1 MTVVAA
7 DARRMAD
14 DPARYFHGIGYEAQH
29 MPRDEIAALQLS
41 GLQQR
46 FADLRNR
53 LPVLQAMA
61 DEQRIGAIG
70 ELDEVVPLLF
80 PHTIYKSYPTSLLD
94 GDRYDRL
101 TQWLGRLTTCDLSK
115 ADISK
120 CDGIDSWLDALER
133 DTQVRVLH
141 SSGTTGTMTF
151 LPRAQAEYETFFRTQ
166 RMNVSEFVDPLNQ
179 RDHADEHF
187 DVVWG
192 TYSQGRSGQIATVD
206 FFRDQL
212 AGSADRFHPLIRG
225 RMSADVMYLAA
236 RLKAAT
242 ARGEAA
248 NLKINPRLLARR
260 AEIEETRRASKLAW
274 SEMFDT
280 VIGRLAGKRVFIMI
294 QMVAMHEMAEEGL
307 RRNLRRTFDP
317 GSVVHTG
324 GGTKGVKLPCDWED
338 GVREFVGTPR
348 IGFSYGMT
356 EVNMAAYVCEHG
368 RHHIPPWVV
377 TFLLNP
383 DTGLPLPRVGVQR
396 GRAAFFDLIPQT
408 YWGGFITGDEVT
420 VHWDPC
426 ECGRTTVH
434 MDRDVQRFSEK
445 RGGDDKIT
453 CAAAEDA
460 HQAAL
465 DLLQQ
470 YPS

>member
-1 MTVVAA
+1 MAVTAA
-7 DARRMAD
+7 EARRMAD
-14 DPARYFHGIGYEAQH
+14 DPAVYFGGVGYEAQH
-29 MPRDEIAALQLS
+29 LPVADLTAMQLL

-53 LPVLQAMA
+53 IPVLQTLA
-61 DEQRIGAIG
+61 DEQKIEEINR
-70 ELDEVVPLLF
+70 LDDIAPLLF
-80 PHTIYKSYPTSLLD
+80 PHTIYKSYPTSLLENN
-94 GDRYDRL
+94 RYDRL
-101 TQWLGRLTTCDLSK
+101 TKWLGRLTTCDLSK
-115 ADISK
+115 ADVSA

-133 DTQVRVLH
+133 DTEVRVLH

-151 LPRAQAEYETFFRTQ
+151 LPRARAEYETFFRTQ
-166 RMNVSEFVDPLNQ
+166 RMNVSEFIDPQNKA
-179 RDHADEHF
+179 DHTDEHF

-192 TYSQGRSGQIATVD
+192 TYSRGRSGQIATID

-212 AGSADRFHPLIRG
+212 AGSADRFHPLIEG

-236 RLKAAT
+236 RLKAAS
-242 ARGEAA
+242 ARGEVA
-248 NLKINPRLLARR
+248 NLRINPRLLERR
-260 AEIEETRRASKLAW
+260 AEIEETRRASKLAL
-274 SEMFDT
+274 SQMFDD
-280 VIGRLAGKRVFIMI
+280 VIVNLAGKRVFIMI
-294 QMVAMHEMAEEGL
+294 QMVAMHEMAVEGL
-307 RRNLRRTFDP
+307 KRNLRHTFDS

-324 GGTKGVKLPCDWED
+324 GGTKGITLPGDWED
-338 GVREFVGTPR
+338 GVKEFVGTPR

-356 EVNMAAYVCEHG
+356 EINMAAYVCEHG

-377 TFLLNP
+377 TFVLNP
-383 DTGLPLPRVGVQR
+383 DTGETLPREGVQT

-420 VHWDPC
+420 VHWEPC
-426 ECGRTTVH
+426 TCGRTTVH
-434 MDRDVQRFSEK
+434 MDRNVQRFSER

-465 DLLQQ
+465 DLLQAQ
-470 YPS
+470 TG

>member
-1 MTVVAA
+1 MAVTAA
-7 DARRMAD
+7 EARRMAD
-14 DPARYFHGIGYEAQH
+14 DPAVYFGGVGYEAQH
-29 MPRDEIAALQLS
+29 LPVADLTAMQLL

-53 LPVLQAMA
+53 VPVLQTLA
-61 DEQRIGAIG
+61 DEQKIQEIDR
-70 ELDEVVPLLF
+70 LDDIAPLLF
-80 PHTIYKSYPTSLLD
+80 PHTIYKSYPTSLLENN
-94 GDRYDRL
+94 RYDRL
-101 TQWLGRLTTCDLSK
+101 TKWLGRLTTCDLSK
-115 ADISK
+115 ADVSA

-133 DTQVRVLH
+133 DTEVRVLH

-151 LPRAQAEYETFFRTQ
+151 LPRARAEYQTFFRTQ
-166 RMNVSEFVDPLNQ
+166 RMNVSEFIDPQNKA
-179 RDHADEHF
+179 DHTDEHF

-192 TYSQGRSGQIATVD
+192 TYSRGRSGQIATID
-206 FFRDQL
+206 FFRDQM
-212 AGSADRFHPLIRG
+212 AGSPDRFHPLIEG

-236 RLKAAT
+236 RLKAAS
-242 ARGEAA
+242 ARGEVA
-248 NLKINPRLLARR
+248 NLRINPKLLERR
-260 AEIEETRRASKLAW
+260 AEIEETRRASKLAL
-274 SEMFDT
+274 SQMFDD
-280 VIGRLAGKRVFIMI
+280 VIVKLAGKRVFIMI
-294 QMVAMHEMAEEGL
+294 QMVAMHEMAVEGL
-307 RRNLRRTFDP
+307 KRNLRHTFNP

-324 GGTKGVKLPCDWED
+324 GGTKGITLPHDWEE
-338 GVREFVGTPR
+338 GVKEFVGTPR

-356 EVNMAAYVCEHG
+356 EINMAAYVCEYG

-377 TFLLNP
+377 TFVLNP
-383 DTGLPLPRVGVQR
+383 DTGAPLPREGTQT

-426 ECGRTTVH
+426 TCGRTTVH
-434 MDRDVQRFSEK
+434 MDRNVQRFSEK

-465 DLLQQ
+465 DLLQAQ
-470 YPS
+470 TG